1 MPPVSPL
8 MMKPP
13 MGSSGPASPPTAN
26 PGLMAD
32 ASSKVREAIKLLEMA
47 LPSLPTGSE
56 THKAV
61 IDMLSKGSKAFPAT
75 EEVPG
80 IQDTQLKGLADQ
92 AKKSAMIQAL
102 MRQSG
107 AGAGPPG
114 MGASPLGGPPA
125 GAMPPPAEQPEG
137 A

>member
-1 MPPVSPL
+1 MPPALPL
-8 MMKPP
+8 MKPP

-56 THKAV
+56 QHKAV
-61 IDMLSKGSKAFPAT
+61 IEMLSKGSKTFPAT

-80 IQDTQLKGLADQ
+80 VQDTQLKALADQ

-102 MRQSG
+102 MRQAG
-107 AGAGPPG
+107 AGAAGGPPGAPPPPAGPPG
-114 MGASPLGGPPA
+114 
-125 GAMPPPAEQPEG
+125 GAMPPPSPEG